1 MCNRYILCLIWKWL
15 RTHYMGSIYI
25 REKAEVV
32 WVIFEL
38 YFVAS
43 GSCHFTHF
51 GRWSY
56 LHNDFFFPWESQ
68 FSTVSTAK
76 NTTSIFT
83 TFLRQYTQPNY
94 LIFTSLSHP
103 IHPVE
108 KMVIRI
114 EPANKAEGRVESTWR
129 LTNLRIA

>member
-56 LHNDFFFPWESQ
+56 LHNDFFFPLRISVFYSKYSKEYNLHIYHI
-68 FSTVSTAK
+68 FKAVHTAK
-76 NTTSIFT
+76 LLDFY
-83 TFLRQYTQPNY
+83 F
-94 LIFTSLSHP
+94 
-103 IHPVE
+103 
-108 KMVIRI
+108 I
-114 EPANKAEGRVESTWR
+114 ESPYPPCWEDGHKNWAGKQSRRKSWINMKTH
-129 LTNLRIA
+129 